1 MDEIVGLPKAEGD
14 DDEVVPEAG
23 PSRTWGVLE
32 EDEFDDQAEEFEAQ
46 HNFRFEEP

>member
-1 MDEIVGLPKAEGD
+1 MHEIVGFPKAEGVE
-14 DDEVVPEAG
+14 DEVEPEAG
-23 PSRTWGVLE
+23 PSRAWGMLE